1 MESTKDTKLDGL
13 QSTFSRRNL
22 LKGAAAL
29 AAAASAPEAFGQQ
42 PTGAPSKTVWLY
54 IGTYTNV
61 ASGGSGG
68 NGGGIYLCELNLFTG
83 KLTVLKLVAPGM
95 PATGMNASTGSP
107 STLAIDPGGNFL
119 YAGNEIFSPHGSVSA
134 YRINRMTGDLTLLNA
149 VSAVGAPAHVAVDKF
164 RRYLFAAEYVGAI
177 FEVFPILAN
186 GSLGP
191 AVFQQKDLGNV
202 DTSFTQKPATSAP
215 PGSFAFSAHEGPDG
229 HPHQMEADPSN
240 QWVVGSDA
248 GQDRIYVWKLTVG
261 GTPPLTPAATAFV
274 NTPPGDGPR
283 HFAFHPNGVWMYSI
297 QEEGDTIIFW
307 RFNPATG
314 SLTNT
319 QQVSSL
325 PPGFVGT
332 VFTSEIRVSADGR
345 FVYGVNRL
353 SDTICVFRIG
363 RDGSLTQVSHAS
375 TLGDYPRVITID
387 PSGQFMVSLNQRADN
402 VTTFRILG
410 GSDDPGNDDRGNGNG
425 GNGNQGNDQ
434 GDGGQGG
441 RGSLKFTGD
450 YTAVGSPSGMVFLI

>member
-1 MESTKDTKLDGL
+1 MESTKDTKLGGL

-22 LKGAAAL
+22 LTGTVAFAV
-29 AAAASAPEAFGQQ
+29 AASAPQASGQQ
-42 PTGAPSKTVWLY
+42 PTGARRGTVWLY

-61 ASGGSGG
+61 ANGGSGG
-68 NGGGIYLCELNLFTG
+68 NGAGIYLCELDLSTG
-83 KLTVLKLVAPGM
+83 KVTVLRLVAPGL
-95 PATGMNASTGSP
+95 PATGINASTGSP
-107 STLAIDPGGNFL
+107 STLAIDPGGNYL

-134 YRINRMTGDLTLLNA
+134 YRINRTTGDLTLLNA
-149 VSAVGAPAHVAVDKF
+149 ISALGAPAHVGVDRF
-164 RRYLFAAEYVGAI
+164 RRYLFAAEYVGSY

-191 AVFQQKDLGNV
+191 AVFQMKTLGNV
-202 DTSFTQKPATSAP
+202 GPQKATSAP
-215 PGSFAFSAHEGPDG
+215 PGSFAISAHEGPDG
-229 HPHQMEADPSN
+229 HPHQMETDPSN

-248 GQDRIYVWKLTVG
+248 GQDRIYIWKLTLG
-261 GTPPLTPAATAFV
+261 GTPPLTPAAVPFV

-314 SLTNT
+314 SLTPE

-332 VFTSEIRVSADGR
+332 TFTSEIRVSPDGQ

-353 SDTICVFRIG
+353 SDTICAFRIG
-363 RDGSLTQVSHAS
+363 RDGRLTQASHAS
-375 TLGDYPRVITID
+375 TLGDYPRIITID
-387 PSGQFMVSLNQRADN
+387 PSGRFMVSGNQRADN
-402 VTTFRILG
+402 VTTFRISPGSG
-410 GSDDPGNDDRGNGNG
+410 GEGERKDDDRS
-425 GNGNQGNDQ
+425 
-434 GDGGQGG
+434 GDSNRGA
-441 RGSLKFTGD
+441 GSLTFTGN